1 MFMGEIMRKIFS
13 AALAAAA
20 LTAAPAAFAQ
30 DAAEESSDFTITGN
44 VSVTSQYRLRGISQT
59 EEDIALQGGITV
71 AHSSGFYIGTWASNL
86 SGFGSFG
93 GSNLEL
99 DLIAGFAKEVAPGVT
114 LDGSFIYYAY
124 PGTGGDFDFFD
135 LAAAVSFPLG
145 PVKGKVAAL
154 YAPDDSALGGK
165 DNLWVYTDLAFPI
178 ENTPITLKGH
188 VGYTDGA
195 LGGPDGTYLDYAVGV
210 DVAIKN
216 LTLNVSYIDT
226 DISAKSVIVNGW
238 GGTHDIV
245 DGAIVGT
252 LTASF

>member
-1 MFMGEIMRKIFS
+1 MRNIIKT
-13 AALAAAA
+13 ALVAAA
-20 LTAAPAAFAQ
+20 LTAAPAAYAQ
-30 DAAEESSDFTITGN
+30 DEAESDFTISGN

-71 AHSSGFYIGTWASNL
+71 AHSSGFYVGTWGSNL

-99 DLIAGFAKEVAPGVT
+99 DLIAGYATEVTEGVT
-114 LDGSFIYYAY
+114 IDGSIIYYVY
-124 PGTGGDFDFFD
+124 PGTSGTDFFD
-135 LAAAVSFPLG
+135 LSAALSFPLG
-145 PVKGKVAAL
+145 PVKAKVAAL
-154 YAPDDSALGGK
+154 YAPKNDALGDK
-165 DNLWVYTDLAFPI
+165 DNIWVYGDLAFPI
-178 ENTPITLKGH
+178 EDTPITLKAH
-188 VGYTDGA
+188 LGYTDGA
-195 LGGPDGTYLDYAVGV
+195 LGGPDGTYMDYAVGV

-216 LTLNVSYIDT
+216 LTLNVSYIGT
-226 DISAKSVIVNGW
+226 DISKSDVIVNGW

>member
-1 MFMGEIMRKIFS
+1 MRKIIKTALAV
-13 AALAAAA
+13 AALS
-20 LTAAPAAFAQ
+20 AAPAAYAE
-30 DAAEESSDFTITGN
+30 DAPESDFTITGN
-44 VSVTSQYRLRGISQT
+44 VSLTSQYRLRGISQT

-71 AHSSGFYIGTWASNL
+71 AHSSGFYVGTWASNL

-99 DLIAGFAKEVAPGVT
+99 DLIGGYTKTFGSVT
-114 LDGSFIYYAY
+114 VDGGIIYYVY

-135 LAAAVSFPLG
+135 LSANVSVPIG
-145 PVKGKVAAL
+145 PVKAKVAVL
-154 YAPDDSALGGK
+154 YAPEDKALGGK
-165 DNLWVYTDLAFPI
+165 DNIWVYSDLAFPI
-178 ENTPITLKGH
+178 EDTPITLKAH

-216 LTLNVSYIDT
+216 LTPNVSYIDT
-226 DISAKSVIVNGW
+226 DITRGEVIANGW